1 MHWCCQLSM
10 YGPSSLEAWKAQL
23 GIHGLWLSRAAA
35 LDYSALETAVV
46 MLAVRLADGWN
57 LGRRDRGGLYPWD
70 GWRVTGH
77 W

>member
-10 YGPSSLEAWKAQL
+10 YGRSSLEAWKAQL

-57 LGRRDRGGLYPWD
+57 SDDATEGGWTH
-70 GWRVTGH
+70 GMAGG
-77 W
+77 